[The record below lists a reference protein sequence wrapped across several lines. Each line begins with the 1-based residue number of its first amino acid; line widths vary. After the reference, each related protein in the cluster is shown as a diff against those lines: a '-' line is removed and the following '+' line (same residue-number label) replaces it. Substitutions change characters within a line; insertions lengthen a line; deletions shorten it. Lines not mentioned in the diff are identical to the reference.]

1 MNRSDRRRRASDTRS
16 DMRAPSDQ
24 PRFEDLLRRVMDAT
38 TPEVAPLRELEALLR
53 ADPELRREYVT
64 QMHVDALLAWE
75 LGEEGDGVLA
85 MPTARP
91 LSPAPRRLRHAGL
104 ALSAA
109 AAVAL
114 VFGAGMFWGSRPTP
128 PASSPAAAV
137 LIEGEDCE
145 WLLPAGVVR
154 PAFGSSFFSGE
165 SLHIASGVARL
176 AMRSRAGI
184 AVEGP
189 AQVEVLSG
197 NEVLVRQGR
206 VSAYAPEEAIGFRLL
221 TPGVEILDLG
231 TRFAAQVMADGS
243 TDVHVFEGEVSVQGQ
258 ALTAQTASERVTTG
272 QARRYAATGSRGRDI
287 ALAPEFFAEPPDLEQ
302 LLAASP
308 GLPETRPAN
317 RASPAIPGPP
327 HPGVIAWQNFLTE
340 ADTPTAP
347 LPEGWGFA
355 TASGW
360 ANTDFTRLIPR
371 VTSHAGDTHAGG
383 YLLVRGRDKA
393 EPNIANRLHRRLAD
407 PLPASFHFA
416 LRASYHGLDATD
428 FFALWLDAHGREDAS
443 HGDVPS
449 IGLREGRFFARLDLD
464 HVAQG
469 PEVREGETFTLIG
482 QYVWDAAAGCERIS
496 LWVNAD
502 SSTAAPLAVAAGPKR
517 ATAPPPLRFAGLRMG
532 KDTEV
537 GDRLLVHQ
545 IVLAREF
552 DAAHRALSD

>member
-1 MNRSDRRRRASDTRS
+1 MS
-16 DMRAPSDQ
+16 APPHQ

-38 TPEVAPLRELEALLR
+38 TPEAAALQELEALLR
-53 ADPELRREYVT
+53 ADPVLRGEYVT

-75 LGEEGDGVLA
+75 LGAERDMALA

-91 LSPAPRRLRHAGL
+91 LSPARHRLRHAGL

-109 AAVAL
+109 AALAL
-114 VFGAGMFWGSRPTP
+114 VFGAGLFWGSRPAP
-128 PASSPAAAV
+128 PTSAPAAAV

-145 WLLPAGVVR
+145 WLLPAGAGR

-189 AQVEVLSG
+189 AQLQLLSG

-231 TRFAAQVMADGS
+231 TRFGAQVRADGS

-258 ALTAQTASERVTTG
+258 AHPAQTAAERVTTG

-287 ALAPEFFAEPPDLEQ
+287 TLAPEFFAEPPDLEQ

-308 GLPETRPAN
+308 GLPETRPA
-317 RASPAIPGPP
+317 RHASKAIPGPEL
-327 HPGVIAWQNFLTE
+327 PGVLALQNFLTV
-340 ADTPTAP
+340 ADKPTAP

-393 EPNIANRLHRRLAD
+393 EPNIANRLHRKLAA
-407 PLPASFHFA
+407 PLPESFHFA

-469 PEVREGETFTLIG
+469 PEVREGALFTLIG
-482 QYVWDAAAGCERIS
+482 QYVWDAAAGRERIA
-496 LWVNAD
+496 LWLNPD
-502 SSTAAPLAVAAGPKR
+502 SSTAAPLAVVAGPPR

-552 DAAHRALSD
+552 DAARRALSD